1 MRRCLV
7 SIFLLV
13 TKNTKGIRTTKLRD
27 QDQKFPENTKIV
39 FFMFSKT
46 VFNNMNQTYHTF
58 EFYSF
63 KIEINSFR

>member
-27 QDQKFPENTKIV
+27 QDQKFSENTKIV

-46 VFNNMNQTYHTF
+46 VFNNIFQKHESNIPYV
-58 EFYSF
+58 
-63 KIEINSFR
+63 